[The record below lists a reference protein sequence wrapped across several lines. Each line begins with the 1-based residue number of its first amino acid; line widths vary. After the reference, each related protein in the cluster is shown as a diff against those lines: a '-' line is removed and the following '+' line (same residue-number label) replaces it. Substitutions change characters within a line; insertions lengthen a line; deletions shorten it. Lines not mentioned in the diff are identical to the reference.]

1 MRIRTGR
8 AAVLAAA
15 LVGACGCGSR
25 SGEPARSGKP
35 VVYTVNYP
43 LKYFAERIGGDAV
56 EVRFPAPKN
65 EDPEFWRPD
74 AATVEAYQKADLVLL
89 NGAGYAKW
97 TTTASLPLGSS
108 ADTSAAFKDQF
119 IPIGNAV
126 THSHGPSGEH
136 SHAGTASI
144 TWLDFRQ
151 ASAQARAVKDALVRL
166 RPDQADGFN
175 TRFAALE
182 ADLSAL
188 DREMEALAAQ
198 AGSRPLVAS
207 HPVYHY
213 WARRYG
219 VNLKSVHWEPD
230 AVPSDEQTTEL
241 RKLLAGHPAKW
252 MVWEDEPIPAAAEK
266 LKGVGVA
273 SVVFNPCGN
282 TPASGDFLDVM
293 RKNIASVRPAFARP
307 KQ

>member
-1 MRIRTGR
+1 VRIRNVS
-8 AAVLAAA
+8 AVLAAA
-15 LVGACGCGSR
+15 LVGVCGCGSR
-25 SGEPARSGKP
+25 SGDPAKPGKP

-65 EDPEFWRPD
+65 EDPEFWKPD

-97 TTTASLPLGSS
+97 TTTASLSLGSTV
-108 ADTSAAFKDQF
+108 DTSAAFRDKF
-119 IPIGNAV
+119 IQIENAV

-151 ASAQARAVKDALVRL
+151 AITQARAVKDSLVRL
-166 RPDQADGFN
+166 RPDQSDEFN

-182 ADLSAL
+182 ADLSSL
-188 DREMEALAAQ
+188 DREMEALASQ
-198 AGSRPLVAS
+198 ARGRPLVAS

-230 AVPSDEQTTEL
+230 AVPSDEQMTEL
-241 RKLLAGHPAKW
+241 GKLLAGHPAKW
-252 MVWEDEPIPAAAEK
+252 MVWEDSPVLGAVEK
-266 LKGVGVA
+266 LKGVEVSG
-273 SVVFNPCGN
+273 VVFNPCAN
-282 TPASGDFLDVM
+282 TPESGDFLDVM

-307 KQ
+307 VP